1 MDRKVV
7 LVTGAT
13 SGIGE
18 AAARELAGRR
28 HTVVLSGRDG
38 GRIVA
43 LERDLSAKGLRVV
56 AIPGDLTRDEEA
68 REVVSESLKTFGEV
82 HALVHAAGVFQV
94 SRVEETPSETFR
106 AVLDANLTSLH
117 HLLRHLLPHFYAR
130 SRGHLVAVGSVAGR
144 RAFPL
149 ETAYCAA
156 KWGLLGFLE
165 ALRLEGR
172 ERGLKVT
179 LVNPGPTA
187 TPIWKTFPG
196 KAPLDRM
203 LRPEDVA
210 RAAAFALDQPEDV
223 LVEEITVTP
232 ARDPF
237 RGKGG

>member
-1 MDRKVV
+1 MERKVV

-18 AAARELAGRR
+18 AAARELAQRR
-28 HTVVLSGRDG
+28 HTIVLSGRDR

-43 LERDLSAKGLRVV
+43 LERELSAKGLRVV
-56 AIPGDLTRDEEA
+56 AIPGDLAVETDARD
-68 REVVSESLKTFGEV
+68 VVAESLKTFGEV
-82 HALVHAAGVFQV
+82 HALVHAAGAFQV
-94 SRVEETPSETFR
+94 SRLEETSPEVFR
-106 AVLDANLTSLH
+106 AVLDANLTSLQ
-117 HLLRHLLPHFYAR
+117 HLLRHLLPHFYVR
-130 SRGHLVAVGSVAGR
+130 GRGHVVAIGSIAAR
-144 RAFPL
+144 RAFSL

-187 TPIWKTFPG
+187 TPIWSAYPG
-196 KAPLDRM
+196 HAPLDKM

-210 RAAAFALDQPEDV
+210 RAAAFALDQPENV
-223 LVEEITVTP
+223 LVEEISVTP
-232 ARDPF
+232 SRDPF
-237 RGKGG
+237 RGTRG

>member
-28 HTVVLSGRDG
+28 HTVVLSGRDRA
-38 GRIVA
+38 RIVA
-43 LERDLSAKGLRVV
+43 LERELSAKGLRVV
-56 AIPGDLTRDEEA
+56 AIPGDLALETDA
-68 REVVSESLKTFGEV
+68 REVVAESLKTFGEV

-94 SRVEETPSETFR
+94 SRLEDTSSDVFR
-106 AVLDANLTSLH
+106 AVLDANLTALH

-130 SRGHLVAVGSVAGR
+130 GRGHVVAIGSVASR

-156 KWGLLGFLE
+156 KWGLSGFLE

-187 TPIWKTFPG
+187 TPIWSAYPG

-210 RAAAFALDQPEDV
+210 QVAAFALDLPENV
-223 LVEEITVTP
+223 LLEEVTVTP
-232 ARDPF
+232 SRDPF
-237 RGKGG
+237 RGEGG